1 MKQPSTEAP
10 AKKKPYQAP
19 KLLVYGDLTQL
30 TQATGARGNLD
41 GGTRLGRRRTG
52 R

>member
-1 MKQPSTEAP
+1 MKQPSETQ

-19 KLLVYGDLTQL
+19 KLLVYGSLTQM
-30 TQATGARGNLD
+30 TQKVGSKGHLD
-41 GGTRLGRRRTG
+41 GGTVATKRRTG

>member
-1 MKQPSTEAP
+1 MKQPSEIP

-19 KLLVYGDLTQL
+19 KLLIYGDLTQM
-30 TQATGARGNLD
+30 TQAVGRSGQLD
-41 GGTRLGRRRTG
+41 GGKTGIRRRTG